1 MANLTLGNKTVITQA
16 GSAEPVLASN
26 VNLSSATFPAG
37 PSISGQTSGGHIL
50 QVQQKAYTAAE
61 TTLGD
66 TTDYQPV
73 DSKVLITP
81 SSTSSKILFMHT
93 AGVITQRSAYN
104 LGFRISRTIS
114 SSTTYIHTNQRGIGY
129 IDSSATEWYS
139 APLSVYFVD
148 SPNTTNEIEY
158 GLEMAKNNTGSNT
171 QVGHNTA
178 RGSSA
183 SNYNTAISI
192 VMEIV

>member
-1 MANLTLGNKTVITQA
+1 MAGILKVGGV
-16 GSAEPVLASN
+16 PLATHSDSTAKVSLDTN
-26 VNLSSATFPAG
+26 VQFPAG
-37 PSISGQTSGGHIL
+37 PLISGQTSGGHIL

-93 AGVITQRSAYN
+93 AGVITHRSAYN
-104 LGFRISRTIS
+104 LSFRISRTIS

-129 IDSSATEWYS
+129 IDSSASEWYP

-158 GLEMAKNNTGSNT
+158 GLEMAKGNTGSNT

-178 RGSSA
+178 SGTSA